1 MLASHHKPEQQGS
14 YNVYAAALQELTKA
28 KEDLP
33 IAKQTA
39 ANLEQLVVYFSIILD
54 QTSPLLQGLMQ
65 HSGETKK
72 SIEQLVGS
80 VEP

>member
-1 MLASHHKPEQQGS
+1 MLASHHKPEPQGS

-28 KEDLP
+28 KYLP

-80 VEP
+80 VEQ